1 MLRWLMHRGVRAFER
16 QWHYDAAYLHELIDV
31 DPRAAWVFQRATAL
45 GRYRRG
51 IPADALA
58 AAGITAVRS
67 EDCGPCTQLGVSM
80 AEAAGVDPAVLRA
93 VLRADPT
100 AMPDH
105 VALVW
110 RFTCATLAHDPAAD
124 GFRDEIERRWGRQ
137 AVVSLAFNGLVVG
150 LVRARGCELNQAVA
164 GGALHRGD
172 GVVAV
177 GGLVE
182 GGAHR
187 ALGGGGLHGQCPALK
202 ETQGRPKFP

>member
-1 MLRWLMHRGVRAFER
+1 MLKWLMHRGVKAFER
-16 QWHYDAAYLHELIDV
+16 QWAYDAAYLHELIDV
-31 DPRAAWVFQRATAL
+31 DPRAAWAFQRATAL
-45 GRYRRG
+45 GRYRRDL
-51 IPADALA
+51 PADALA

-93 VLRADPT
+93 VLRGDPT

-137 AVVSLAFNGLVVG
+137 AVVSLAFTILTSRMYPTVKYALGHG
-150 LVRARGCELNQAVA
+150 AICARVIVA
-164 GGALHRGD
+164 GAPVSPVPVPVPLGAT
-172 GVVAV
+172 
-177 GGLVE
+177 GGL
-182 GGAHR
+182 AS
-187 ALGGGGLHGQCPALK
+187 
-202 ETQGRPKFP
+202 RP